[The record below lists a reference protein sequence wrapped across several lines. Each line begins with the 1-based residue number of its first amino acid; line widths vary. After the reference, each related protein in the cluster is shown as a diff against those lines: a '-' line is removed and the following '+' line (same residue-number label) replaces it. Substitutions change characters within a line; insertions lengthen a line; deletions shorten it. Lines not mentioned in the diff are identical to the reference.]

1 MVTKAPATPAKR
13 GSSSSGAGMD
23 IKQAVKASVAAESED
38 SKLWGFVPNSF
49 RTQFGP
55 LFLVLGPPYFVVIF
69 WHFMVN
75 LDGSLSLLVAA
86 VKEHGKGYFVDIVPS
101 PVDWEAWKY
110 ILCFA

>member
-1 MVTKAPATPAKR
+1 
-13 GSSSSGAGMD
+13 MD